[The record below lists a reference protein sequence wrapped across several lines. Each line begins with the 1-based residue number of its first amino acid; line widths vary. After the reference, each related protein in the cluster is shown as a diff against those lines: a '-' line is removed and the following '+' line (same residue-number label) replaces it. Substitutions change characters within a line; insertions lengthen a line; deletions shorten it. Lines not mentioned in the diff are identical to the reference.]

1 MGAPEWDEISVILQ
15 VAASAALKRL
25 KDNEWMCDVVD
36 KPIKSDILRDAIRA
50 ALASTTGVGQSA
62 ASAVA

>member
-1 MGAPEWDEISVILQ
+1 LPGAARNLPIIALTANADPEDVRRYLSIG
-15 VAASAALKRL
+15 
-25 KDNEWMCDVVD
+25 MCDVVD